1 MTSMYFI
8 VIPII
13 ILIGVVIIILIAT
26 NEKKVKTKDDFDFF
40 QKEIDV
46 TKNEVDN
53 ICSIVDS
60 KYNRSTSK
68 IILDPNK
75 YKNLYEDISDLI
87 EKTEVMV
94 IEYLQQV
101 RKQSNLYDYSWIYEG
116 LNENKECVYKIIKK
130 KIKPFVGNDSDYTN
144 NIENLGIVVE
154 YFMSNHKE
162 GGYQFEDIFSGQWV
176 QLAEI
181 KDNYYVAEL
190 CLLDNKGNFIDDENT
205 MSNARNNFKE
215 YEVLNENIFRK
226 NITNNPNEG
235 VLFILDSFFKIFQ
248 LNRVRFSFKTN
259 MKEEFKNS
267 QFNLDDLTFVFD
279 RWQYFNGLRD
289 KLITTET
296 TSDIISTPELSKK
309 KRSRRIT
316 QEVKDKVW
324 NRDGGKC
331 VECGSNENLEFDHII
346 PHSKGGAN
354 TYRNIQ
360 LLCEPCNRSKSAKI
374 G

>member
-1 MTSMYFI
+1 MISMNFI
-8 VIPII
+8 IIPII
-13 ILIGVVIIILIAT
+13 ILIGVVIIISIIP
-26 NEKKVKTKDDFDFF
+26 NKKKIKTKDNLDVL
-40 QKEIDV
+40 QKDLKEETPIII
-46 TKNEVDN
+46 NEVDN

-87 EKTEVMV
+87 EITEVMV
-94 IEYLQQV
+94 VEYFQQI
-101 RKQSNLYDYSWIYEG
+101 RKQSKLYDYSWIYEG

-130 KIKPFVGNDSDYTN
+130 KVKPFVGDDSDYTN
-144 NIENLGIVVE
+144 NIENLSVIVE
-154 YFMSNHKE
+154 YFMSNHNN
-162 GGYQFEDIFSGQWV
+162 GGYQFEDTFSGRWI
-176 QLAEI
+176 QLYQP
-181 KDNYYVAEL
+181 KDNYYIAEL
-190 CLLDNKGNFIDDENT
+190 CLLDDKGNFIDDENI
-205 MSNARNNFKE
+205 MSNARNYFKE

-226 NITNNPNEG
+226 NITNSPKEG

-248 LNRVRFSFKTN
+248 LNRVRFSFKTGA
-259 MKEEFKNS
+259 KEEFQNS

-289 KLITTET
+289 KLITAK
-296 TSDIISTPELSKK
+296 STPELPKK

>member
-1 MTSMYFI
+1 MISMNFI
-8 VIPII
+8 IIPVI
-13 ILIGVVIIILIAT
+13 ILIGVVIIISIIP
-26 NEKKVKTKDDFDFF
+26 NKKKIKTKDNLDVL
-40 QKEIDV
+40 QKDLKEETPIII
-46 TKNEVDN
+46 NEVDN

-87 EKTEVMV
+87 EITEVMV
-94 IEYLQQV
+94 VEYFQQI
-101 RKQSNLYDYSWIYEG
+101 RKQSKLYDYSWIYEG

-130 KIKPFVGNDSDYTN
+130 KVKPFVGDDSDYTN
-144 NIENLGIVVE
+144 NIENLSVIVE
-154 YFMSNHKE
+154 YFMSNHNN
-162 GGYQFEDIFSGQWV
+162 GGYQFEDTFSGRWI
-176 QLAEI
+176 QLYQP
-181 KDNYYVAEL
+181 KDNYYIAEL
-190 CLLDNKGNFIDDENT
+190 CLLDDKGNFIDDENI
-205 MSNARNNFKE
+205 MSNARNYFKE

-226 NITNNPNEG
+226 NITNSPKEG

-248 LNRVRFSFKTN
+248 LNIVRFSFKTGA
-259 MKEEFKNS
+259 KEEFQNS

-289 KLITTET
+289 KLITAK
-296 TSDIISTPELSKK
+296 STPELPKK